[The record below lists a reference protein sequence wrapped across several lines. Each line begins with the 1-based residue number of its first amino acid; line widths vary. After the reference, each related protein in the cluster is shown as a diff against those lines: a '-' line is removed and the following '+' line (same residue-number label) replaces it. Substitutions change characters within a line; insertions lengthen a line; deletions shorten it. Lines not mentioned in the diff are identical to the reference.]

1 VFGPGLP
8 DLVILLGVAGV
19 FFGSP
24 DPGLVARAPRLERH
38 AFALWS
44 GLSTALAVATLAV
57 ARGAGW

>member
-1 VFGPGLP
+1 VFGPGPP
-8 DLVILLGVAGV
+8 DLVILLGGAGA
-19 FFGSP
+19 FLGSP

-44 GLSTALAVATLAV
+44 GLSAALAVATLAV